1 VKVPAARK
9 AANTIE
15 QRRYQRQYDRD
26 RAPALRTMFPQVA
39 RVQLELSFRGAREAA
54 PSAQTFVL
62 YPAARAFFRYPCP
75 CQDCDGE
82 FDVTD
87 AVRTMAAPDS
97 TSTRSRTLEF
107 HCQGARSRDRVSGSS
122 CPMELS
128 CRIVI
133 SRTAPIPTAPPTG
146 EKP

>member
-1 VKVPAARK
+1 MPAARK
-9 AANTIE
+9 AANPIE

-26 RAPALRTMFPQVA
+26 RAAPLRAMFPQVA
-39 RVQLELSFRGAREAA
+39 QVQIELSFPGVRDAA

-82 FDVTD
+82 FDVSG
-87 AVRTMAAPDS
+87 AVGTLAAS
-97 TSTRSRTLEF
+97 QAAAERSSITEF
-107 HCQGARSRDRVSGSS
+107 SCQGVRSRDRLSGSP
-122 CPMELS
+122 CPIRLS

-133 SRTAPIPTAPPTG
+133 SSAAAIAAAAPSG
-146 EKP
+146 EH